1 MFSGLQQLW
10 DQTAPALLQQL
21 PLQGHLGVLMHPL
34 LMGAIEHRVQTCLRD
49 QLLVEQEGTRISIII
64 WEVMHPQQGPVVL
77 LEFQPE
83 NKNIFLISTKKSLAE
98 ILAPT

>member
-21 PLQGHLGVLMHPL
+21 PLQRHLGVLTHPL
-34 LMGAIEHRVQTCLRD
+34 LRGNIQHRVQTCLRD
-49 QLLVEQEGTRISIII
+49 QLLMEQEALL
-64 WEVMHPQQGPVVL
+64 VL
-77 LEFQPE
+77 LEFG
-83 NKNIFLISTKKSLAE
+83 NKIHFISTKMRLGD